1 MGDVIRNSAAVGDI
15 FADAGSAL
23 AAAIAKLG
31 IAKILAEERLGPT
44 VVMVNA
50 IEVEL
55 KQVRE
60 IATPLIAEAK
70 AENDRADAMLART
83 YDDIWND
90 VGRPA
95 NDRVLAILFPG
106 GASYYAEGDVD
117 NQPLRMQFL
126 AELLERGIHPKLTA
140 AQVTTYATRV
150 RDAAKAL
157 SDDLEVARVPA
168 ARLALLERIRTAL
181 GRTTQIELASL
192 KRSYKNEGMSEAEI
206 HTIIPD
212 RPPPAK
218 KKAPK

>member
-1 MGDVIRNSAAVGDI
+1 MGDVIRNSSAVDDI

-31 IAKILAEERLGPT
+31 IAKILAEERLGPIMT
-44 VVMVNA
+44 MVDA
-50 IEVEL
+50 IEAEL
-55 KQVRE
+55 KQARE
-60 IATPLIAEAK
+60 TAKPLVAEAK
-70 AENDRADAMLART
+70 AENDRADALLART

-106 GASYYAEGDVD
+106 GAGYYADGDLEG
-117 NQPLRMQFL
+117 QPLRMQFL

-140 AQVTTYATRV
+140 AQVTGYATRV
-150 RDAAKAL
+150 RDAAQALEDDIKA
-157 SDDLEVARVPA
+157 ARVPA
-168 ARLALLERIRTAL
+168 ARVALLERIRTAL
-181 GRTTQIELASL
+181 GRATQLDLASL
-192 KRSYKNEGMSEAEI
+192 KRAYKNEGMSEAEI

-212 RPPPAK
+212 RPPAK